1 MGLIHEKSL
10 FILAFGPKQ
19 KKKGK
24 KEKENT
30 NSSSSLL
37 DPNKKEI
44 EIDHQAVSVHRKAK
58 GTTLEIYLNAS
69 SKPVSVV
76 HVFYF
81 C

>member
-19 KKKGK
+19 KNEKEK

-76 HVFYF
+76 HVF
-81 C
+81 